1 MKTFAGLQRNW
12 YLNSCLAG
20 LLFILALLSSSVSIA
35 QLSTASISG
44 VVRDPSGA
52 VVSNATVVLLAV
64 TTSVENTSVSN
75 GAGAYTFLNIT
86 PGRYT
91 LKASATGF
99 NSAEVPEFTLTVS
112 QVATVDFSLKVGT
125 QNTVVTVQG
134 AEPELQTSSAN
145 LGTVIAT
152 RQVNDLPLNGRNF
165 TQLLSLTPGVAPVS
179 VGQNASGNILGT
191 PVAVGSS
198 FVFPAIN
205 GQTNRSNFFLT
216 DSLNNYGEYF
226 STYAVPPIIDAI
238 QEFEIVSHADNAE
251 FGSVLGGV
259 VNVVTKSGTNDFHG
273 SAWEY
278 ARNTVFDARS
288 YFLPTTVAKTPYSQ
302 NQFGGSVG
310 GPVRI
315 PKLYNGKNKTF
326 FFVAYQGFRY
336 SQTSDTL
343 LKVPTAQQ
351 LAGDESSWP
360 TQIYNPLSTRPDP
373 ANPGRYIRDPF
384 PGNQIPS
391 TLIDPRMVALA
402 NALFPPAGRALDSAG
417 DNVINTNP
425 LTQTQNEWNVRV
437 DQKIGEND
445 SVFFRYSAIN
455 SVEGEPGGLPTINA
469 TISIPA
475 RNWGGSYVHV
485 FSPSLNLQAQV
496 ARTTAQEFENVAWTP
511 PIAPII
517 SQVGFSS
524 SFVGQYAAAT
534 STGGNLLP
542 GPGITGYAS
551 GNSEVLNVPKATSSI
566 QYGGVLAK
574 TLGDHLLKIG
584 GGYISMGQAVTEG
597 VLLVGF
603 AGEQTADTNP
613 MDTVNSGDPVASYLL
628 NVPNNAERVSS
639 DEAERPGGVMS
650 LFVQDT
656 WRTTNKLTLNVGL
669 RYDLTFIPPIGTNGS
684 VGQRAGLYS
693 GDMDFSNGTY
703 ILPRLAPAC
712 SVSGVAPC
720 IPGDG
725 TLPTNVVVDPR
736 GKIAHNVYTNLGP
749 RFGFAYR
756 VDDKTVV
763 RGAFGIVYDNWAAQV
778 EQAQEIAS
786 VWPNVGNFIVSN
798 LNQPS
803 TTSATPTI
811 QAQAPFGS
819 NPILLPPPTP
829 FTQVGQFYDP
839 HEKNPMSDQW
849 NFGVERLLNE
859 STTMTL
865 NYVGSVG
872 RRLIIGGYYNTAL
885 SPGPGDPQSRALYPY
900 IAPTDYDHSVGS
912 SNYNAFQFSLN
923 KRYANGFAYQVAY
936 TWSKSMDVGG
946 DGWFGVEGAVPQ
958 DPYNPSAFGGYAV
971 AGTDLTNYLSVNTLN
986 QSPIGKG
993 KSFSTKSGVL
1003 DYLLGNWQLNNIFS
1017 AHSGLPFTPVI
1028 SSDIANTGNGG
1039 TYETLNVVGNP
1050 NLAHRTPA
1058 EWFNTAAYAVP
1069 PGFTYGTAG
1078 RDSLRS
1084 AGGWDL
1090 DSSLFRQFPVGEG
1103 RQFEF
1108 RAEAFNLLNHPV
1120 LGTPV
1125 SNLTSGSS
1133 FGTVDTTAS
1142 VARQLQLALKFIF

>member
-391 TLIDPRMVALA
+391 TDGCPCQRFV
-402 NALFPPAGRALDSAG
+402 PPS
-417 DNVINTNP
+417 
-425 LTQTQNEWNVRV
+425 
-437 DQKIGEND
+437 
-445 SVFFRYSAIN
+445 
-455 SVEGEPGGLPTINA
+455 
-469 TISIPA
+469 
-475 RNWGGSYVHV
+475 
-485 FSPSLNLQAQV
+485 
-496 ARTTAQEFENVAWTP
+496 
-511 PIAPII
+511 
-517 SQVGFSS
+517 
-524 SFVGQYAAAT
+524 
-534 STGGNLLP
+534 
-542 GPGITGYAS
+542 
-551 GNSEVLNVPKATSSI
+551 
-566 QYGGVLAK
+566 
-574 TLGDHLLKIG
+574 
-584 GGYISMGQAVTEG
+584 
-597 VLLVGF
+597 
-603 AGEQTADTNP
+603 
-613 MDTVNSGDPVASYLL
+613 
-628 NVPNNAERVSS
+628 
-639 DEAERPGGVMS
+639 RPG
-650 LFVQDT
+650 T
-656 WRTTNKLTLNVGL
+656 R
-669 RYDLTFIPPIGTNGS
+669 
-684 VGQRAGLYS
+684 
-693 GDMDFSNGTY
+693 
-703 ILPRLAPAC
+703 
-712 SVSGVAPC
+712 
-720 IPGDG
+720 
-725 TLPTNVVVDPR
+725 
-736 GKIAHNVYTNLGP
+736 
-749 RFGFAYR
+749 
-756 VDDKTVV
+756 
-763 RGAFGIVYDNWAAQV
+763 
-778 EQAQEIAS
+778 
-786 VWPNVGNFIVSN
+786 
-798 LNQPS
+798 
-803 TTSATPTI
+803 
-811 QAQAPFGS
+811 
-819 NPILLPPPTP
+819 
-829 FTQVGQFYDP
+829 
-839 HEKNPMSDQW
+839 
-849 NFGVERLLNE
+849 
-859 STTMTL
+859 
-865 NYVGSVG
+865 
-872 RRLIIGGYYNTAL
+872 
-885 SPGPGDPQSRALYPY
+885 
-900 IAPTDYDHSVGS
+900 
-912 SNYNAFQFSLN
+912 
-923 KRYANGFAYQVAY
+923 
-936 TWSKSMDVGG
+936 
-946 DGWFGVEGAVPQ
+946 
-958 DPYNPSAFGGYAV
+958 
-971 AGTDLTNYLSVNTLN
+971 
-986 QSPIGKG
+986 
-993 KSFSTKSGVL
+993 
-1003 DYLLGNWQLNNIFS
+1003 
-1017 AHSGLPFTPVI
+1017 
-1028 SSDIANTGNGG
+1028 
-1039 TYETLNVVGNP
+1039 
-1050 NLAHRTPA
+1050 
-1058 EWFNTAAYAVP
+1058 
-1069 PGFTYGTAG
+1069 
-1078 RDSLRS
+1078 
-1084 AGGWDL
+1084 
-1090 DSSLFRQFPVGEG
+1090 
-1103 RQFEF
+1103 
-1108 RAEAFNLLNHPV
+1108 
-1120 LGTPV
+1120 
-1125 SNLTSGSS
+1125 
-1133 FGTVDTTAS
+1133 
-1142 VARQLQLALKFIF
+1142 